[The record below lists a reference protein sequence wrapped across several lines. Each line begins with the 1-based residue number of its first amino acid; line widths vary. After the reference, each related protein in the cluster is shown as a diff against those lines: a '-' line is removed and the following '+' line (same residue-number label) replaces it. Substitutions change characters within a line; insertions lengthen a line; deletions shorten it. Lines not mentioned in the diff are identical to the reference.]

1 MHIECLPHQVR
12 LLELLR
18 HLQWLHAAGVAACVW
33 LHAAGLS
40 RRLWL
45 LPRAWLGLWL
55 PAARDAGCA
64 LPLAALFHAPIA
76 CLSAVALF
84 QETLLGSELTI
95 HPDHAEKCARNT
107 WLRGVVYL
115 TVPPQ
120 HLSRLT
126 HASQLVDGLVVLPA
140 PAADDELSP
149 RRIRMDPD
157 LPYEE
162 GGDGFLIRV
171 SGGAAAGAAGSPEK
185 GRRGRAERRAGRDER
200 RASPP
205 HHPPTALSAQHSATI
220 EPLSPLSAAAAVL
233 LKEPRLPN
241 KEPAPRSGVRGHRR
255 TRSAGVS
262 MREASEASE
271 ASTSLADEFSPRRAA
286 KVAASLG
293 LHGSGQAAAFA
304 GVHRWIFTSDCL

>member
-1 MHIECLPHQVR
+1 MHLECLPHQVR

-55 PAARDAGCA
+55 PAARDAGGA
-64 LPLAALFHAPIA
+64 LPLAALFYAPIA

-84 QETLLGSELTI
+84 QETVLRSELTI
-95 HPDHAEKCARNT
+95 HPDHADKCTRNT

-115 TVPPQ
+115 CVPPQ
-120 HLSRLT
+120 HLSRLK

-140 PAADDELSP
+140 PTADDELTP
-149 RRIRMDPD
+149 QRPMDPD

-162 GGDGFLIRV
+162 GEDGFLIRV
-171 SGGAAAGAAGSPEK
+171 LGGAAAGVAGSAER
-185 GRRGRAERRAGRDER
+185 GRRGRVERRAGRDER
-200 RASPP
+200 RTGRDERCASPP
-205 HHPPTALSAQHSATI
+205 HHHPPAFSAQHSAII
-220 EPLSPLSAAAAVL
+220 EPPSPLSAAATVL
-233 LKEPRLPN
+233 L
-241 KEPAPRSGVRGHRR
+241 KEPAPRSGVRRHRR

-271 ASTSLADEFSPRRAA
+271 SIADELSPRRAA

-304 GVHRWIFTSDCL
+304 GAYRRILTSNCL

>member
-1 MHIECLPHQVR
+1 
-12 LLELLR
+12 
-18 HLQWLHAAGVAACVW
+18 VAACVW

-95 HPDHAEKCARNT
+95 HPDHSEKCARNT

-120 HLSRLT
+120 HLTRLT

-140 PAADDELSP
+140 PADDDELSP

-162 GGDGFLIRV
+162 GEVGFLIRV
-171 SGGAAAGAAGSPEK
+171 SGGAAAGAAGSAEK
-185 GRRGRAERRAGRDER
+185 GRRGRVERH
-200 RASPP
+200 ASPP
-205 HHPPTALSAQHSATI
+205 HNPPTTLSAQHSATI
-220 EPLSPLSAAAAVL
+220 EPPSPLSAAAAVL
-233 LKEPRLPN
+233 LKEPLLPN
-241 KEPAPRSGVRGHRR
+241 KESAPRVRGHRR

-262 MREASEASE
+262 MREASEAS
-271 ASTSLADEFSPRRAA
+271 TSLADELSPRRAA

-304 GVHRWIFTSDCL
+304 GVHRWIFTSDRL

>member
-1 MHIECLPHQVR
+1 LHIECLPHQVR

-84 QETLLGSELTI
+84 PETLLGSELTI

-140 PAADDELSP
+140 PADDDELSP

-162 GGDGFLIRV
+162 GEDGFLIRV
-171 SGGAAAGAAGSPEK
+171 SGGAAAGAAGSAEK
-185 GRRGRAERRAGRDER
+185 GRCGRVERRAGRDER
-200 RASPP
+200 RATPP
-205 HHPPTALSAQHSATI
+205 LHPPTALSAQHSATI
-220 EPLSPLSAAAAVL
+220 EPPSPLSAAAAVL
-233 LKEPRLPN
+233 LKEPLLPN

-262 MREASEASE
+262 MPEASE
-271 ASTSLADEFSPRRAA
+271 ASTSLADELSPRRAA